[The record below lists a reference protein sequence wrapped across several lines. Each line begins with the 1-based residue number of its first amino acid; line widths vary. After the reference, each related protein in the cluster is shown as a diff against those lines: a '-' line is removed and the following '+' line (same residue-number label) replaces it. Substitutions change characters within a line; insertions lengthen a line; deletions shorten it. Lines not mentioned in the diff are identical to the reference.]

1 MTISNQYQSIT
12 LPSSPLVSANKP
24 PIVLTIA
31 GFDPSNGAGVTADLQ
46 VFAAHGL
53 FGTSAITA
61 LTIQSTIGVAA
72 VDLIWPSNLRETL
85 HHLTIDLPPV
95 GIKIGMLGS
104 GEMVKEV
111 VDYLQQTDELSPFKL
126 MIPIVLD
133 PVLRSSSGSALLD
146 PQGLMILREKLL
158 DQVNWITPNWQEL
171 ALLTETEV
179 TTLNGAAGALDVLHH
194 RYPHLHA
201 VATGGDQATPIDLLL
216 TPAGEIHQFRGK
228 RIETTSTHG
237 TGCAFSSALLSRLI
251 LRDSPIAA
259 VTAAKLYVE
268 SALLHAPGLG
278 NGRGPLDLLWP
289 LRQPGR
295 QTSAPPSA
303 PAPTTARPRG
313 FRLHT

>member
-1 MTISNQYQSIT
+1 MTSPPQDESISP
-12 LPSSPLVSANKP
+12 PSSPLAGANKP
-24 PIVLTIA
+24 PIALTIA

-85 HHLTIDLPPV
+85 HHLTIDLPPA

-104 GEMVKEV
+104 VEMVREV
-111 VDYLQQTDELSPFKL
+111 VDYLQHPEEFAPLKAL
-126 MIPIVLD
+126 IPIVLD

-146 PQGLMILREKLL
+146 PQGLELLREQLL
-158 DQVNWITPNWQEL
+158 DQVTWITPNWQEL
-171 ALLTETEV
+171 ALLAGTEV
-179 TTLNGAAGALDVLHH
+179 TTINGAAGALDVLHH

-201 VATGGDQATPIDLLL
+201 VATGGDQTAPIDLLL
-216 TPAGEIHQFRGK
+216 TPVGEIHQFRGK

-251 LRDSPIAA
+251 LRDSPLAA
-259 VTAAKLYVE
+259 VTTAKRYVE
-268 SALLHAPGLG
+268 GALQHAPGLG

-289 LRQPGR
+289 LRQPSTQPVDAP
-295 QTSAPPSA
+295 QT
-303 PAPTTARPRG
+303 PAPARPRG